1 MTNAISRDAANHFA
15 HSWRFKRSNT
25 EVTVEVHQGTNGP
38 YDITRLIL
46 HGNVIACAI
55 SGLTNGGY
63 GFETFS
69 ITTAGWPTRVTKAR
83 LNALSGKHADFPFF
97 QVKTLGGELLLDD
110 RPWNGEW
117 KDLITEEESQ

>member
-15 HSWRFKRSNT
+15 NSWRFKRSNT

-38 YDITRLIL
+38 YNITRLIL
-46 HGNVIACAI
+46 HGNVIACAV
-55 SGLTNGGY
+55 SGLTERGY
-63 GFETFS
+63 GRDTFS
-69 ITTAGWPTRVTKAR
+69 ITTAGWPTQVTKAR

-97 QVKTLGGELLLDD
+97 QVKTLGGELLLND

-117 KDLITEEESQ
+117 KSLITEEESQ